1 MGSGYRKENALF
13 CAPCALDDRTGIYLV
28 PGRNVASNRRAT
40 EEVAAIEKLMSL
52 GIMSL
57 NESRALL
64 GLEPIEGGNKR
75 LQSLN
80 FVDADKANQY
90 QVGTEEPKDENN
102 S

>member
-1 MGSGYRKENALF
+1 MKVETN
-13 CAPCALDDRTGIYLV
+13 D
-28 PGRNVASNRRAT
+28 
-40 EEVAAIEKLMSL
+40 
-52 GIMSL
+52 
-57 NESRALL
+57 
-64 GLEPIEGGNKR
+64 

>member
-1 MGSGYRKENALF
+1 
-13 CAPCALDDRTGIYLV
+13 
-28 PGRNVASNRRAT
+28 
-40 EEVAAIEKLMSL
+40 
-52 GIMSL
+52 MSL

-80 FVDADKANQY
+80 FVDADKANLY
-90 QVGTEEPKDENN
+90 QVGNEDIKNEDN

>member
-1 MGSGYRKENALF
+1 
-13 CAPCALDDRTGIYLV
+13 
-28 PGRNVASNRRAT
+28 
-40 EEVAAIEKLMSL
+40 MSL

-80 FVDADKANQY
+80 YVDASMANKY
-90 QVGTEEPKDENN
+90 QVGMEEEDESND
-102 S
+102 

>member
-1 MGSGYRKENALF
+1 
-13 CAPCALDDRTGIYLV
+13 
-28 PGRNVASNRRAT
+28 
-40 EEVAAIEKLMSL
+40 MSL

-64 GLEPIEGGNKR
+64 GLEPIEGGKR

-80 FVDADKANQY
+80 FVDADKENQY
-90 QVGTEEPKDENN
+90 QVGTEEPIDENN

>member
-1 MGSGYRKENALF
+1 
-13 CAPCALDDRTGIYLV
+13 
-28 PGRNVASNRRAT
+28 
-40 EEVAAIEKLMSL
+40 
-52 GIMSL
+52 MSL